1 MTNLIHPLLKEKYPF
16 VSKYFETLIENDV
29 DKFPQS
35 IVFEGLDIIG
45 QYMFSTELAR
55 VLNCTESDKSP
66 DCSCINCAWIR
77 DVKHPSVNIVSPINF
92 KDDASKTVISIN
104 QAKKVIS
111 SLRETSDYHRVF
123 IFCDARV
130 KERSAAESASVKEFE
145 PLGFGYPE
153 ENWTPMS
160 LNFKVFKAEAS
171 NSLLKS
177 IEEPPKRTTFI
188 FLTKNREDLISTIVS
203 RSVVFKLSAP
213 KPKAALDKDTHI

>member
-177 IEEPPKRTTFI
+177 IEEPPKRKVIRT
-188 FLTKNREDLISTIVS
+188 LISKVPLK
-203 RSVVFKLSAP
+203 FQQKLRR
-213 KPKAALDKDTHI
+213 I